1 MQAFTRHDSTPKD
14 DINLSFWNKVKRFC
28 TKVQRYNTI
37 LLMNYLRN
45 VQFFSFW
52 IPFFFP
58 FFFYMHRDNKVWSAR
73 HTTLLLIIYIYIYIL
88 SFHFIRPF
96 SIFSFSFLFF
106 TFIYSYLF
114 PFLPLIRLQ
123 SSLSPLSLAYIIRYI
138 IRHYNLQGLS
148 WFRG

>member
-106 TFIYSYLF
+106 DIFTFIYSYLF

-123 SSLSPLSLAYIIRYI
+123 SSLATLSCIYHKIY
-138 IRHYNLQGLS
+138 HKTLQFTRTILI
-148 WFRG
+148 

>member
-73 HTTLLLIIYIYIYIL
+73 HTTLLLIIYIYIYSFVSFYTSFFDIFFFL
-88 SFHFIRPF
+88 SFLHLYLFVF
-96 SIFSFSFLFF
+96 VSFSA
-106 TFIYSYLF
+106 INPS
-114 PFLPLIRLQ
+114 LIV
-123 SSLSPLSLAYIIRYI
+123 SLATLSCIYHKIY
-138 IRHYNLQGLS
+138 HKTLQFTRTILI
-148 WFRG
+148 